1 MKGRKTFLVAAVA
14 VLFCSA
20 AVFAE
25 GMPMYLKG
33 TLGWENRWSVFDY
46 EYEYEY
52 TDVETTSSYP
62 YYKEVT
68 RTAKVNGSYGDYSG
82 RFVLNPG
89 IGMVFKPD
97 SDNIFLKG
105 LGAEASL
112 GIGFGSISN
121 SYIDSGV
128 FSLVPR
134 VNAVWHLFFGDAKFG
149 DGKQKFV
156 PHAVLGFEIPIQVP
170 FDSDLST
177 AVSFGLDT
185 GVGVTFNLND
195 KLGLVADFNWTLP
208 FGNAY
213 GISLTAGATYR
224 LK

>member
-46 EYEYEY
+46 EYTYEVYDGY
-52 TDVETTSSYP
+52 TRKAT
-62 YYKEVT
+62 
-68 RTAKVNGSYGDYSG
+68 GSYGDYSG

-89 IGMVFKPD
+89 IGMIFKPD

-105 LGAEASL
+105 LGAEATL
-112 GIGFGSISN
+112 GIGFGSIDS

-177 AVSFGLDT
+177 AVGFGLDT

>member
-1 MKGRKTFLVAAVA
+1 
-14 VLFCSA
+14 
-20 AVFAE
+20 
-25 GMPMYLKG
+25 MYLKG

-46 EYEYEY
+46 EYEYTYNDFFGDY
-52 TDVETTSSYP
+52 T
-62 YYKEVT
+62 VT
-68 RTAKVNGSYGDYSG
+68 ATGSYGDYSG

-121 SYIDSGV
+121 PYIDSGI

-170 FDSDLST
+170 FNSDLST
-177 AVSFGLDT
+177 AVGFGLDT

-195 KLGLVADFNWTLP
+195 KLGIVADFNWTLP

>member
-14 VLFCSA
+14 ALFCSA
-20 AVFAE
+20 AAFA
-25 GMPMYLKG
+25 GSMPMYLKG

-46 EYEYEY
+46 TYKDSVWVGSYLGKDVYEDIE
-52 TDVETTSSYP
+52 
-62 YYKEVT
+62 
-68 RTAKVNGSYGDYSG
+68 VNGSYGDYSG

-121 SYIDSGV
+121 PYIDSGI

-170 FDSDLST
+170 FNSDLST
-177 AVSFGLDT
+177 AVSFGFDT

-195 KLGLVADFNWTLP
+195 KLGIVADFNWTLP